1 MKVCVTGA
9 NGFIGSALCKYL
21 AKQNYEIIGLVNS
34 KKNLNQK
41 NIKFFK
47 VNFFKKDLD
56 LSIILKKVDCII
68 HCAAKAHSF
77 SKDKKKLLNEINKN
91 NIDLTHILAAQA
103 KKNKVKKF
111 IFISSIGVN
120 GPFTLGS
127 QLFRY
132 DDAPNPNDDYSY
144 SKWKTEQFLK
154 CFFHNAL
161 TKVVIIRP
169 PLVYGPGVK
178 GNMLSL
184 LKLLNLGLPLPLG
197 RIHNLKSFLGL
208 SNLLDFIAVCI
219 MHPKASNKTFLISD
233 CEDVSVTEFI
243 KKLLKFMNKKNLLIP
258 APIFLLTMLGCLL
271 FKKKQI
277 KKLTTS
283 LTICSVFA
291 TKTLN
296 WQPKFSLDYDLSKM
310 IKWYL
315 GKK

>member
-1 MKVCVTGA
+1 
-9 NGFIGSALCKYL
+9 
-21 AKQNYEIIGLVNS
+21 
-34 KKNLNQK
+34 
-41 NIKFFK
+41 
-47 VNFFKKDLD
+47 
-56 LSIILKKVDCII
+56 
-68 HCAAKAHSF
+68 
-77 SKDKKKLLNEINKN
+77 
-91 NIDLTHILAAQA
+91 
-103 KKNKVKKF
+103 
-111 IFISSIGVN
+111 
-120 GPFTLGS
+120 
-127 QLFRY
+127 
-132 DDAPNPNDDYSY
+132 
-144 SKWKTEQFLK
+144 
-154 CFFHNAL
+154 
-161 TKVVIIRP
+161 
-169 PLVYGPGVK
+169 
-178 GNMLSL
+178 
-184 LKLLNLGLPLPLG
+184 
-197 RIHNLKSFLGL
+197 
-208 SNLLDFIAVCI
+208 